1 MNQHTVQVVPEAGKL
16 LTPEQRRFNQLVA
29 KIDKLRASL
38 AQWQAQRP
46 VAAEAL
52 ARRVRPLNEQLHAQ
66 QCRLAHALEAQCT
79 AKAWTA
85 AQRRTLVDELC
96 ELLNILIDDEL
107 TTEADAAAFKA
118 MYDRHAELSHDE
130 ERQESMQM
138 MRAMFEGA
146 TGVDLGDAEFA
157 DEEELLAHAQR
168 RLHEQVR
175 AEGEARE
182 AARAARPP
190 RKQTAA
196 QRRRAQEAEAAAQ
209 SQREIYRKLASALHP
224 DRASD
229 EADRTQRTAMM
240 ARVNQANDAGD
251 LLALFALQ
259 LEIEQVDAAHIA
271 RATAE
276 RARHYNQLLAAQ
288 VKALEAEIEA
298 QQMAVRADFMLDPFE
313 PIRPQQLGRL
323 VEDQVA
329 ELRAVLSHIDRML
342 RQLADPVSAKRLV
355 KDLQRE
361 RKQFNSD
368 FDIPF

>member
-1 MNQHTVQVVPEAGKL
+1 MGQHTLQLVPEAGKA

-52 ARRVRPLNEQLHAQ
+52 ARRLRPLQEQLHAQ
-66 QCRLAHALEAQCT
+66 QCRLAHALEAQCA
-79 AKAWTA
+79 AKGWTA
-85 AQRRTLVDELC
+85 AQRRVLAQELC
-96 ELLNILIDDEL
+96 ELLDLLIDDEL
-107 TTEADAAAFKA
+107 TTEADAATFKA
-118 MYDRHAELSHDE
+118 LYDRRGEISHDE
-130 ERQESMQM
+130 ERQQSMQM

-146 TGVDLGDAEFA
+146 TGVDLGEAEFA

-175 AEGEARE
+175 AESEARD
-182 AARAARPP
+182 AAQAARPP

-229 EADRTQRTAMM
+229 DADRAQRTALMV
-240 ARVNQANDAGD
+240 RVNQANDAGD

-288 VKALEAEIEA
+288 VKALEAEVEA
-298 QQMAVRADFMLDPFE
+298 QQMAVRADFLLDPFE
-313 PIRPQQLGRL
+313 PVRPQQLAAL
-323 VEDQVA
+323 VEQQVA
-329 ELRAVLSHIDRML
+329 QLRAVLSQVDRMIQ
-342 RQLADPVSAKRLV
+342 QLGEPASAKRLV

-361 RKQFNSD
+361 RKRFDQD